1 MLVYREVLRLHFELG
16 KSFATIGEICGM
28 SKGGVHN
35 ILQRFAAS
43 GLCWPLPEEVDE
55 FTLKR
60 QLYPTAAREAGM
72 GLDVE
77 YLRAE
82 AARPGV
88 TWQLLWEEYREA
100 QPVGMSRS
108 AFYRLVQQLERSKP
122 VMKTDYTGGEYLFV
136 DYSGQRLAFWIATPG
151 RRRRWRSLSP
161 VGAPAATRMS
171 GRR

>member
-16 KSFATIGEICGM
+16 KSFATISEICGL

-55 FTLKR
+55 FVLKR
-60 QLYPTAAREAGM
+60 QLYPAAAREA
-72 GLDVE
+72 DVGVDLE

-88 TWQLLWEEYREA
+88 TWQLLWEEYRA
-100 QPVGMSRS
+100 AHPAGMSRS
-108 AFYRLVQQLERSKP
+108 AFYRVCQ
-122 VMKTDYTGGEYLFV
+122 
-136 DYSGQRLAFWIATPG
+136 
-151 RRRRWRSLSP
+151 
-161 VGAPAATRMS
+161 
-171 GRR
+171 

>member
-16 KSFATIGEICGM
+16 KSFATIGEICGI

-60 QLYPTAAREAGM
+60 RLYPAAAREA
-72 GLDVE
+72 DVGVDLE

-88 TWQLLWEEYREA
+88 TWQLLW
-100 QPVGMSRS
+100 
-108 AFYRLVQQLERSKP
+108 
-122 VMKTDYTGGEYLFV
+122 
-136 DYSGQRLAFWIATPG
+136 
-151 RRRRWRSLSP
+151 
-161 VGAPAATRMS
+161 
-171 GRR
+171 